1 MAIFSFYVWENT
13 MENFHNQIKL
23 FGWLD
28 IVVNSLIATSAVLGL
43 IGIHK
48 KIPVLVRIWA
58 FGLACYLGYWI
69 CWIIILAVFA
79 NAFSVSDE
87 VSTSLSTVNNYSTK
101 VAYTV
106 TAISVLFCA
115 AAFYFVYMLSSLAH
129 TLRKGYPSFKGS
141 QVLIISIKS
150 GDTIFK

>member
-1 MAIFSFYVWENT
+1 MVLKRSETLFSFLISLHIFFFFRYTMAIFSFYVWENT

-87 VSTSLSTVNNYSTK
+87 VSTSPSTVNT
-101 VAYTV
+101 
-106 TAISVLFCA
+106 SVIRPRLP
-115 AAFYFVYMLSSLAH
+115 
-129 TLRKGYPSFKGS
+129 TL
-141 QVLIISIKS
+141 
-150 GDTIFK
+150 

>member
-87 VSTSLSTVNNYSTK
+87 VSTSLPTVNT
-101 VAYTV
+101 
-106 TAISVLFCA
+106 SVIRPRLP
-115 AAFYFVYMLSSLAH
+115 
-129 TLRKGYPSFKGS
+129 TL
-141 QVLIISIKS
+141 
-150 GDTIFK
+150 